1 MDSIAHIEH
10 QACPDCGRPLDY
22 YLQQLHP
29 KSTRTPSW
37 IGTCRTPGC
46 ALNSV
51 TLSDGEWGK
60 ANLEAY
66 RQMNRKG
73 AA

>member
-1 MDSIAHIEH
+1 MKHNIVH
-10 QACPDCGRPLDY
+10 QTCPDCGNPLEY

-29 KSTRTPSW
+29 RSTRTPSW

-51 TLSDGEWGK
+51 TLSDDMWGGDM
-60 ANLEAY
+60 EAY
-66 RQMNRKG
+66 RQMNAKMRKG